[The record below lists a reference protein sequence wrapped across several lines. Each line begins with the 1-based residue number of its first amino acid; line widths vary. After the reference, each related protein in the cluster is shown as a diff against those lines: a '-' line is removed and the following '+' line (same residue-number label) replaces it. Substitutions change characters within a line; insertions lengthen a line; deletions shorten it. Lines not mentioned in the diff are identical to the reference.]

1 MRPGRKWNKTAA
13 LELAG
18 LPYRTRTTLAHS
30 SRCPVTRGQPTRLTD
45 PTWRRMCQA
54 LRDPGNLA
62 CSQCH
67 EGDNPPAELTIV
79 TADQLTTTTT
89 NKENDMSMYGECE
102 ICGEKKKIR
111 SVRNKNA
118 CATCEHIW
126 RAANVN
132 PDLVLKTLAEAKGD
146 DYLFAH
152 APVPQLDEAPPPQSA
167 SDILLERIITTH
179 GLASG
184 TDVADFVENLV
195 GDVAYLKARLNA
207 TKQGLAALRVK
218 LDIDE
223 EQSITLAV
231 DKLQQER
238 QEAVDACNA
247 TVAIIGNPFRSFA
260 SIPTAIKELMAL
272 RDEWNNLVNRMGQI
286 RAALHAEPDADLVQ
300 QAEVVNHLA
309 LLFNQV
315 EAVLGIDGQDSE
327 EAPQLIAEMLVS
339 EKQLLQKIA
348 DLESIV
354 DNDPFTET
362 TLEWT
367 SPDNRTAALLDLAL
381 DVIAGRVS
389 GLDAERIAALR

>member
-132 PDLVLKTLAEAKGD
+132 PDLVLKTLTEAKGE
-146 DYLFAH
+146 DYLRQEVWPSPKSADQVTESDQVLNHIWANNNLEPGADIEAFVDNLVAESEWLKNRLDATKH
-152 APVPQLDEAPPPQSA
+152 IIATIRDQLDLDEGQPILEA
-167 SDILLERIITTH
+167 
-179 GLASG
+179 
-184 TDVADFVENLV
+184 VAL
-195 GDVAYLKARLNA
+195 
-207 TKQGLAALRVK
+207 
-218 LDIDE
+218 
-223 EQSITLAV
+223 
-231 DKLQQER
+231 LQQER

-260 SIPTAIKELMAL
+260 SIPTAVNDLMAL
-272 RDEWNNLVNRMGQI
+272 RDEWNDLVNRMGQI

-327 EAPQLIAEMLVS
+327 EAPQLIAEMMVR

-348 DLESIV
+348 DLEAIV

-362 TLEWT
+362 SLEWT
-367 SPDNRTAALLDLAL
+367 SPDTRTEALLNLAL

-389 GLDAERIAALR
+389 GIDADRIAALR

>member
-126 RAANVN
+126 RAANVA
-132 PDLVLKTLAEAKGD
+132 PDLVLKTLAEVKGE
-146 DYLFAH
+146 DYLRRAGG
-152 APVPQLDEAPPPQSA
+152 AENPDQAEPQQHP
-167 SDILLERIITTH
+167 SDAIIERIITTH
-179 GLASG
+179 RLESG
-184 TDVADFVENLV
+184 TDIADFVENLV
-195 GDVAYLKARLNA
+195 GDVAYLKARLDA
-207 TKQGLAALRVK
+207 TKQVIATIRAQ
-218 LDIDE
+218 LDLDD
-223 EQSITLAV
+223 EQSILEAV
-231 DKLQQER
+231 AKLQRER
-238 QEAVDACNA
+238 QDATDICLE
-247 TVAIIGNPFRSFA
+247 T
-260 SIPTAIKELMAL
+260 
-272 RDEWNNLVNRMGQI
+272 
-286 RAALHAEPDADLVQ
+286 
-300 QAEVVNHLA
+300 
-309 LLFNQV
+309 
-315 EAVLGIDGQDSE
+315 LGIINPVFSAAVNLPPAARE
-327 EAPQLIAEMLVS
+327 MMKENHQLRQQV
-339 EKQLLQKIA
+339 A
-348 DLESIV
+348 DLEGIIDGDDFIASDLATMAGTI
-354 DNDPFTET
+354 PPT
-362 TLEWT
+362 TAT
-367 SPDNRTAALLDLAL
+367 PRAAILLDLAL
-381 DVIAGRVS
+381 DVIAGKVS

>member
-18 LPYRTRTTLAHS
+18 LPCRTRPTLAHS

-118 CATCEHIW
+118 CATCKHIW

-132 PDLVLKTLAEAKGD
+132 PDLVLKTLAEAKGE
-146 DYLFAH
+146 DYLRQEVWPSPKSADQVTESDQVLNHIWANNNLEPGADIEAFVDNLVAESEWLKNRLDATKH
-152 APVPQLDEAPPPQSA
+152 IIATIRDQLDLDEGQPILEAVALLQRERQRATDIWFETLGILGADVTLDADNLPIVARNIMAVNHQLRQQVIDLEKIIDGDDFTA
-167 SDILLERIITTH
+167 SDLAKVAGTITPT
-179 GLASG
+179 
-184 TDVADFVENLV
+184 T
-195 GDVAYLKARLNA
+195 A
-207 TKQGLAALRVK
+207 T
-218 LDIDE
+218 
-223 EQSITLAV
+223 
-231 DKLQQER
+231 
-238 QEAVDACNA
+238 
-247 TVAIIGNPFRSFA
+247 P
-260 SIPTAIKELMAL
+260 
-272 RDEWNNLVNRMGQI
+272 
-286 RAALHAEPDADLVQ
+286 RAA
-300 QAEVVNHLA
+300 
-309 LLFNQV
+309 
-315 EAVLGIDGQDSE
+315 I
-327 EAPQLIAEMLVS
+327 
-339 EKQLLQKIA
+339 
-348 DLESIV
+348 
-354 DNDPFTET
+354 
-362 TLEWT
+362 
-367 SPDNRTAALLDLAL
+367 LLDLAL